1 MAAGNNGSHHIRKAL
16 YGALKDSTK
25 VGLAKVN
32 SENKDLD
39 IAIVKATNHFEVQPK
54 EKHVRTIFEAL
65 SRPKS
70 SFAYCMQALAKRL
83 AKTSTWT
90 VALKTLIIIHRAL
103 REMVPPIHQ
112 ELVSY
117 SKSRVLV
124 LNMSHFKDESTP
136 DAWYYSSWVRHYALY
151 LEERLESFRIVNYD
165 VVKDSWRIKQLGIP
179 DLLVQ
184 LPALQ
189 ELLFRLLSCQP
200 DGVTKS
206 NSLIQYT
213 LSIVATE
220 SVYIYVAIDA
230 GNFKLM
236 DKFFEMQRQDAVR
249 ALEIYRKAT
258 AQADDLSEFYKI
270 CRELEFGSGQTYIKI
285 DHPPASFLKPMMEY
299 VKEAPQSSVLPRKVD
314 SDCSSM
320 PSGDTASSTPDFRTA
335 LPHYFHHSDEASMP
349 PRNSASSEPDSRT
362 PHRNSASSEPNFRTH
377 LPRSFHHSDETSTP
391 DRYSASSAPD
401 FRTPLPPSFHRLC
414 KNDDADATTF
424 TSDYTFSFPAVHEQG
439 EHGEIKPASEVA
451 NLVDLDNCTQ
461 ESSQMNDGSAPTP
474 EIPNSDYL
482 PSSFTFSS
490 PSSHFPS
497 HELELVAMPRTIGFS
512 VDGWWSRQIDT

>member
-1 MAAGNNGSHHIRKAL
+1 MAAGNNGSHHYRKTL

-39 IAIVKATNHFEVQPK
+39 IAVVKATNHFEVPPK

-70 SFAYCMQALAKRL
+70 SFAYCMHALAKRL

-117 SKSRVLV
+117 NQSRVLV

-136 DAWYYSSWVRHYALY
+136 DAWYYSSWVRCYALY
-151 LEERLESFRIVNYD
+151 LEERLESFRIMNYD
-165 VVKDSWRIKQLGIP
+165 VVKDNRRIKQLGIP

-184 LPALQ
+184 LSALQ

-200 DGVTKS
+200 DGVIKH

-213 LSIVATE
+213 LSTVAAE
-220 SVYIYVAIDA
+220 SVQIYAAINA
-230 GNFKLM
+230 GNFKLA
-236 DKFFEMQRQDAVR
+236 DKFFEMQRQEAVR

-258 AQADDLSEFYKI
+258 AQAEDLSEFYKI
-270 CRELEFGSGQTYIKI
+270 CRGLEFGLCQNYIRI
-285 DHPPASFLKPMMEY
+285 DHPPASFLKAMTEY
-299 VKEAPQSSVLPRKVD
+299 VKEAPQSSVLPRKGN
-314 SDCSSM
+314 SDGSST
-320 PSGDTASSTPDFRTA
+320 PSRDTASSTPDFRTP
-335 LPHYFHHSDEASMP
+335 LPRSFHRSDGTSTP
-349 PRNSASSEPDSRT
+349 PRNSASSEPDPRT
-362 PHRNSASSEPNFRTH
+362 PSRNSASSEPD
-377 LPRSFHHSDETSTP
+377 PRTP
-391 DRYSASSAPD
+391 DRYSASSAAD
-401 FRTPLPPSFHRLC
+401 FRTPLPPSFYRLC
-414 KNDDADATTF
+414 ESDDVDDTTL
-424 TSDYTFSFPAVHEQG
+424 TSASTFSFPAVQEQG
-439 EHGEIKPASEVA
+439 GHGGKKSPTSEVA

-461 ESSQMNDGSAPTP
+461 ESSKMNDGSALVP

-482 PSSFTFSS
+482 SSSFTFSS
-490 PSSHFPS
+490 PSSHSPS
-497 HELELVAMPRTIGFS
+497 HEHELVATPRTSGVS
-512 VDGWWSRQIDT
+512 VDGSEVVLTSSVFRNLVLYRL